1 MKIKNLFF
9 TLAAGVALTACSSD
23 EPAANGGQTG
33 NGDFNY
39 VAVSIQGAPEASG
52 KADGD
57 YADGEESEYNVNGGA
72 IFVFFRPDGSLLQY
86 VKKTAAELGDW
97 SEIDDKT
104 ANREIKTVVKL
115 NASSVKPASVVC
127 VLNPTPNFETALAS
141 VANLTGLRNR
151 EFSTLT
157 EVAKAN
163 EFTMTNSVY
172 SNGTAPVYATAIAAN
187 QVYTSQAEAEAATA
201 STIDIYVERV
211 VAKAVVS
218 PVSTG
223 FQSGGLTDAAVV
235 GSDANLT
242 ITPKIE
248 GYALITTTTT
258 ASVLKSIDALA
269 LNAYSPWEWN
279 DATNFRSYWAANGAR
294 DVANLSWNEID
305 AANEGGFTQYVF
317 PNNQD
322 PTADVNNYT
331 KSTKLIVAATLQC
344 DGKDIAPIKYAN
356 VLYKDETAYL
366 TQIAKELKQ
375 SNIGYKYT
383 QDESTVTGD
392 YDAADL
398 KIVRFQEGG
407 EAHAYKITF
416 ALADNS
422 VKTPADQDAFDA
434 FVANAK
440 PALYWKGG
448 KTYYYVPVNHIAASK
463 MYGMIRNHCY
473 MITVNGLGQSLGTP
487 VFDPTEKIEPNRPTD
502 DPDNY
507 ISARVRILKWRVVNQ
522 NVTLE

>member
-52 KADGD
+52 KADSD
-57 YADGEESEYNVNGGA
+57 YADGEASEYNVNGGA

-86 VKKTAAELGDW
+86 VKKTATELGDW
-97 SEIDDKT
+97 TDINDKT
-104 ANREIKTVVKL
+104 ANKEIKTVVKL

-127 VLNPTPNFETALAS
+127 VLNPTPNFETALGGVGS
-141 VANLTGLRNR
+141 LTGLRNQA
-151 EFSTLT
+151 FTTLA
-157 EVAKAN
+157 EAAKTN

-211 VAKAVVS
+211 VAKAVVT

-223 FQSGGLTDAAVV
+223 FQNGGLTNADVV
-235 GSDANLT
+235 GSDDKLT

-279 DATNFRSYWAANGAR
+279 DATNFRSYWAANGSR
-294 DVANLSWNEID
+294 EVANLSWDEID
-305 AANEGGFTQYVF
+305 AANDGGFTQYVF

-322 PTADVNNYT
+322 PSADVNNYT

-383 QDESTVTGD
+383 EGENTITGD
-392 YDAADL
+392 YGVDDL

-407 EAHAYKITF
+407 EDHAYKITF
-416 ALADNS
+416 ALANS
-422 VKTPADQDAFDA
+422 VKTPADQDAFDT

-448 KTYYYVPVNHIAASK
+448 KTYYYVPVSHIAASK

>member
-97 SEIDDKT
+97 SDIDDKT

-211 VAKAVVS
+211 VAKAVVT

-223 FQSGGLTDAAVV
+223 FQNGGLTEADVV
-235 GSDANLT
+235 GSDDKLT

-269 LNAYSPWEWN
+269 LNAYIPWEWN
-279 DATNFRSYWAANGAR
+279 DATNFRSYWAANGSR
-294 DVANLSWNEID
+294 EVANLSWNEID

-344 DGKDIAPIKYAN
+344 GGEDIAPIKYAN

-398 KIVRFQEGG
+398 KIVRFQEDG
-407 EAHAYKITF
+407 ENHAYKITF
-416 ALADNS
+416 ALANS
-422 VKTPADQDAFDA
+422 VKTPADQDAFDT

>member
-57 YADGEESEYNVNGGA
+57 YADGEASEYNVNGGA

-86 VKKTAAELGDW
+86 VKKTAADLGGW
-97 SEIDDKT
+97 TNIDDKT
-104 ANREIKTVVKL
+104 ANKEIKTVVKL

-127 VLNPTPNFETALAS
+127 VLNPTPNFETALGGVGS
-141 VANLTGLRNR
+141 LTGLRNQA
-151 EFSTLT
+151 FTTLA
-157 EVAKAN
+157 EVAKTN

-187 QVYTSQAEAEAATA
+187 QVYTSQADAEAATA

-211 VAKAVVS
+211 VAKAVVT

-223 FQSGGLTDAAVV
+223 FQNGGLTNAEVV
-235 GSDANLT
+235 GSDDKLT

-258 ASVLKSIDALA
+258 ASVLKSIDDLV
-269 LNAYSPWEWN
+269 LNAYDPWEWN
-279 DATNFRSYWAANGAR
+279 DATNFRSYWAANGSR
-294 DVANLSWNEID
+294 EVANLSWDEID
-305 AANEGGFTQYVF
+305 AANDGGFTQYVF

-322 PTADVNNYT
+322 PSADVNNYT

-344 DGKDIAPIKYAN
+344 DGKNIAPIKYAN

-366 TQIAKELKQ
+366 TQIAAELKS
-375 SNIGYKYT
+375 SNIGYT
-383 QDESTVTGD
+383 ETV
-392 YDAADL
+392 
-398 KIVRFQEGG
+398 EGG
-407 EAHAYKITF
+407 TRTADYKVSDLEVVRYKEDGEDHAYKITF
-416 ALADNS
+416 ALKSTA
-422 VKTPADQDAFDA
+422 PAPANQTNFDA

-448 KTYYYVPVNHIAASK
+448 KTYYYVPVNHIATSK